1 MAFRPRISIRR
12 LMAVVALAAA
22 ISALTVPA
30 IEVYRAKEY
39 HVHTGVDSRQ
49 TPSLASWG
57 GIEPP
62 FWPRYLR
69 RLAGRPWLGQ
79 GPCGFVT
86 GFDVDYCEFAHPEMR
101 VEHAGQ
107 SAYQFAPEHFERLEE
122 IRRERIGGAKR

>member
-1 MAFRPRISIRR
+1 MVFQPRISIRR
-12 LMAVVALAAA
+12 LMAVVALVAV
-22 ISALTVPA
+22 ILALTIPA
-30 IEVYRAKEY
+30 IEVYRAKEN

-49 TPSLASWG
+49 TPGLASGG

-69 RLAGRPWLGQ
+69 RLAGRPWRRQ
-79 GPCGFVT
+79 GPCGTVT

-101 VEHAGQ
+101 VEYGGQ

-122 IRRERIGGAKR
+122 IRRERMEGAKP